1 MFIYNIDLP
10 KKMRGNIIDE
20 RDLIKKN
27 LNGVQFEEYIKKIV
41 EKIGHKF
48 AYAISL
54 FNMICIWHKFECLL
68 MY

>member
-10 KKMRGNIIDE
+10 KKMRGKIIE

-27 LNGVQFEEYIKKIV
+27 LNGVQFEENIFKKIV

-54 FNMICIWHKFECLL
+54 FNMICIWHEFECLL

>member
-27 LNGVQFEEYIKKIV
+27 LNGVQFEENIKKNCR
-41 EKIGHKF
+41 ENR
-48 AYAISL
+48 AQ
-54 FNMICIWHKFECLL
+54 ICLCDKPI
-68 MY
+68 